1 MLETRMT
8 RLLLR
13 AGTALAL
20 MFSAPA
26 FAQQAAPAPAP
37 AAPAPAA
44 VAMKDA
50 DPALWV
56 VKDEDTTIYLFG
68 TVHLLKPGLS
78 WFDEAVKKAFDES
91 GEMVTELGGTPD
103 PAAMQPLMMK
113 YGINMTGP
121 TLTEKVPAEKR
132 AAFLKAIADAGLPQA
147 AIDRFDPWLAGTQL
161 SMLALVKAGYD
172 PQSGVEEA
180 LDKAAKAANKPVS
193 GLETIEQQLSFFDSL
208 SEPAQMLMLTE
219 AVDKIDTAAGEF
231 DKLVA
236 EWAEGDAEGLAVIM
250 NEGLRSSPELSKV
263 LLADRN
269 ARWADWIKARLD
281 KPGVVF
287 VAVGAGHLAGADSV
301 QAMLAKRS
309 IKSERIEY

>member
-1 MLETRMT
+1 MLTK
-8 RLLLR
+8 LLR
-13 AGTALAL
+13 NAAALAL
-20 MFSAPA
+20 ILGAPAA

-37 AAPAPAA
+37 TQAAAP
-44 VAMKDA
+44 AMKDA

-91 GEMVTELGGTPD
+91 GELVTELGGPPD
-103 PAAMQPLMMK
+103 PATVQPLMLK
-113 YGINMTGP
+113 YGVNMTGP

-132 AAFLKAIADAGLPQA
+132 AAFLKALADLGMPQG

-193 GLETIEQQLSFFDSL
+193 GLETIEQQLGFFDSL
-208 SEPAQMLMLTE
+208 SERAQLLMLTE
-219 AVDKIDTAAGEF
+219 AVDKLDTAAAEF
-231 DKLVA
+231 DKLVN
-236 EWAEGDAEGLAVIM
+236 EWAEGDAEGLATLM
-250 NEGLRSSPELSKV
+250 NEALRTSPELSKV
-263 LLADRN
+263 LLSDRN
-269 ARWADWIKARLD
+269 ARWADWIKTRLD

-287 VAVGAGHLAGADSV
+287 VAVGAGHLAGNDSV

-309 IKSERIEY
+309 VKTERIQY

>member
-1 MLETRMT
+1 MSTILF
-8 RLLLR
+8 R
-13 AGTALAL
+13 ATA
-20 MFSAPA
+20 A
-26 FAQQAAPAPAP
+26 FALILGTLGGCAQKPGPAPAP
-37 AAPAPAA
+37 AAQ
-44 VAMKDA
+44 VEDNA

-78 WFDEAVKKAFDES
+78 WFDEAVRKAFDES
-91 GEMVTELGGTPD
+91 GELVTELGGTPD
-103 PAAMQPLMMK
+103 PAVVQPLMMK
-113 YGINMTGP
+113 YGVSMSGP
-121 TLTEKVPAEKR
+121 TLTEKLPADKR
-132 AAFLKAIADAGLPQA
+132 AAFLKALSELGMPQQA
-147 AIDRFDPWLAGTQL
+147 VDRLDPWLVGTQL

-180 LDKAAKAANKPVS
+180 LDAAARAANKPVS
-193 GLETIEQQLSFFDSL
+193 GLETIEQQLSFFDGL
-208 SEPAQMLMLTE
+208 SEPAQIQMLVE
-219 AVDKIDTAAGEF
+219 AVDKLDTAAAEF

-236 EWAEGDAEGLAVIM
+236 EWAEGDAEGLAVMM
-250 NEGLRSSPELSKV
+250 NEGLRSSPELSRV

-309 IKSERIEY
+309 VRSERIAY